1 MRLRR
6 CSRCWRYTL
15 RTDRCPVCGGELV
28 IPHPPRAL
36 LSEEALKS
44 GLGAPDMRR
53 QRDELGSE
61 GLQDT
66 LRSEAAE
73 EGGLGKERG

>member
-1 MRLRR
+1 VRLRR

-36 LSEEALKS
+36 LSEEALKKLNKPQNKNQS
-44 GLGAPDMRR
+44 R
-53 QRDELGSE
+53 
-61 GLQDT
+61 
-66 LRSEAAE
+66 
-73 EGGLGKERG
+73 

>member
-1 MRLRR
+1 
-6 CSRCWRYTL
+6 
-15 RTDRCPVCGGELV
+15 V

-44 GLGAPDMRR
+44 GLGAPDMRG